1 MIEESDG
8 TERFRSGWR
17 VGNPGLVIAHA
28 AAHSTR
34 LNCWSALIDDVA
46 SPTELDRI
54 LGEDDRRTIAHHVAI
69 LHENGVVRAVEK
81 LTGGH
86 RRGSTETFYTAVQ
99 APEIDRVCWEGLA
112 VPLRTEVAGA
122 AGGTIVALLLAA
134 MESGAI
140 GEDLRAEVTWMS
152 IPTDAE
158 GEDEIEAFHDQKRE
172 ELHAIRARNA
182 KRIADG
188 SKQVGRRIVAALGF
202 NRPERPSEAMREAR
216 S

>member
-1 MIEESDG
+1 
-8 TERFRSGWR
+8 
-17 VGNPGLVIAHA
+17 
-28 AAHSTR
+28 
-34 LNCWSALIDDVA
+34 
-46 SPTELDRI
+46 
-54 LGEDDRRTIAHHVAI
+54 
-69 LHENGVVRAVEK
+69 
-81 LTGGH
+81 
-86 RRGSTETFYTAVQ
+86 
-99 APEIDRVCWEGLA
+99 
-112 VPLRTEVAGA
+112 
-122 AGGTIVALLLAA
+122 

-158 GEDEIEAFHDQKRE
+158 GEDEIEAFHDQKPE